1 MDQILLG
8 EFRHSLDEKN
18 RVSVPRKF
26 REALDARNPEDG
38 FYLTRGLDGA
48 IWMFTESQWRDVD
61 QIFRSLRGNGL
72 GSEKVRQFE
81 RAFYKSAMKGVPDR
95 QGRILLTD
103 RLLQH
108 ASIQKEVVFIG
119 MPHKIEIW
127 AAEKQRAF
135 DEEFEGG
142 RYDDVARE
150 FFG

>member
-1 MDQILLG
+1 MGPVLLG
-8 EFRHSLDEKN
+8 EFRHNLDDKN

-26 REALDARNPEDG
+26 REVLDKDKVDEG

-48 IWMFTESQWRDVD
+48 IWMFTEAQWAGVGE
-61 QIFRSLRGNGL
+61 IFDGLRKGGL

-95 QGRILLTD
+95 QGRIVLTD

-108 ASIQKEVVFIG
+108 AGITKEVVFIG
-119 MPHKIEIW
+119 MPHRIEVW
-127 AAEKQRAF
+127 AAERQQRF
-135 DEEFEGG
+135 DEQFEGEQF
-142 RYDDVARE
+142 DDVARE